1 MTAYPFFIIKL
12 MEAFFKKK
20 QHPLKIFFIIFFLN
34 TFSLFGNLISAWGIF
49 LPFIVIIYMGL
60 NIGVVMYHSLNG
72 KFYYLGLIN
81 PVAMIELPAAW
92 LSTTMAMQFSLKYFM
107 KTSFLPAIEFVQY
120 MNYFLHTII
129 PMLLIAGI
137 IETILIAKSEK
148 YRDSNV

>member
-60 NIGVVMYHSLNG
+60 NIGVVMYHSLKG
-72 KFYYLGLIN
+72 KFYYLGLVN

-92 LSTTMAMQFSLKYFM
+92 LSTTMAMQFSLQYFM
-107 KTSFLPAIEFVQY
+107 KASFLPAIGFVQY

-129 PMLLIAGI
+129 PMLLLSGI
-137 IETILIAKSEK
+137 IETILIVKSEK
-148 YRDSNV
+148 YHNSDA